1 MCNIDMQRLEVLFS
15 GVRDCF
21 ELSTVSAKNK
31 VRSDERPVHA
41 VNH

>member
-1 MCNIDMQRLEVLFS
+1 MQRLEKEVLFS

-21 ELSTVSAKNK
+21 ELPTVSAKNK